1 MKKVTQTLAVFAAV
15 LALTASAFAA
25 DCCEK
30 SVAAAKK
37 GKMCEKCA
45 ESACCKEAIA
55 KAAKDGG
62 TKTCKVCAAKEKS
75 K

>member
-1 MKKVTQTLAVFAAV
+1 VKKVTQSLAVFAAI

-37 GKMCEKCA
+37 GKGDR
-45 ESACCKEAIA
+45 
-55 KAAKDGG
+55 AAVDIKQ
-62 TKTCKVCAAKEKS
+62 KF
-75 K
+75 